1 MKIGLFAP
9 LRSPVA
15 TPEFLTDL
23 GREADQRGL
32 GSIWLGEHVVMFP
45 SYESSYPGAR
55 DGKFRFPAQ
64 SGLLD
69 MVAAL
74 GFLAAVTRNVRLGTG
89 ICILPQNNPVYVAK
103 EYATVDFL
111 SQGRLD
117 FGIGVGWSWEEFAAC
132 GVPFEQRG
140 ARCDEYLE
148 VIRRLWC
155 DEISSFSGKFYT
167 LEDCLL
173 YPKPV
178 QQPMVPIT
186 VGGHSKAALRRTARV
201 GSGWY
206 GVNIDP
212 DETATILAE
221 LDGYLA
227 EEGRSRSELKII
239 VGAVN
244 DHIKPETIDRYAEV
258 GVTDVLIPFLRQS
271 HKHLQANLDT
281 LTPYLDVAASL
292 G

>member
-1 MKIGLFAP
+1 MKVGLFTP

-15 TPEFLTDL
+15 TPEFLSEL
-23 GREADQRGL
+23 GREVDERGFYSL
-32 GSIWLGEHVVMFP
+32 WLGEHVVMFP
-45 SYESSYPGAR
+45 EYESSYPGSR
-55 DGKFRFPAQ
+55 DGKFRFPAG

-69 MVAAL
+69 MVASL
-74 GFLAAVTRNVRLGTG
+74 GFLAAATRKVRLGTG
-89 ICILPQNNPVYVAK
+89 ICIVPQNNPVYMAK

-117 FGIGVGWSWEEFAAC
+117 FGVGVGWSWEEFEAC
-132 GVPFEQRG
+132 GVPFEERG

-148 VIRRLWC
+148 IIRRLWM
-155 DEISSFSGKFYT
+155 DDVSSFEGRFYN
-167 LEDCLL
+167 LRDCLL

-186 VGGHSKAALRRTARV
+186 VGGHSKAALRRAAKV

-206 GVNIDP
+206 GVNLSP
-212 DETATILAE
+212 AETGEILAQ

-227 EEGRSRSELKII
+227 KEGRSRDGFEIV

-244 DHIKPETIDRYAEV
+244 DQIKPELIDQYAEV
-258 GVTDVLIPFLRQS
+258 GVTQVLIPFLRQGP
-271 HKHLQANLDT
+271 KHLVSNLDG
-281 LTPYLDVAASL
+281 LSPFLDAAASL
-292 G
+292 R